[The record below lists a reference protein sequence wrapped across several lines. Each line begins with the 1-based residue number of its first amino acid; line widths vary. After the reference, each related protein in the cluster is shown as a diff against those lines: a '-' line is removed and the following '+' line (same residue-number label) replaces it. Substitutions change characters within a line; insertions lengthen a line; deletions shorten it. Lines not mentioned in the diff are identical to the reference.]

1 MSKIIYFILL
11 ISISFQKTIFLFEH
25 IRHSH
30 CSPDFKKE
38 RTILDHKDIFCN
50 EWKSSNLLTKIGK
63 RSAFLQGYRTRL
75 YYKDFLPE
83 HYHQNEIFYFSSP
96 AKRVIQGIHAQMM
109 GLFYLK
115 NFEYT
120 VDLNKSY
127 PPGNRIKQIDI
138 LMNKLGNDVLGRHV
152 DILPYDIINDDEL
165 DYLFLRKNIC
175 PGINE
180 IKNDNVKKNENVFN
194 ELYKNYI
201 SNFGNGLKEYFNKT
215 STDFLKDYDFINKMS
230 NLYII
235 GYDNNRFNHELN
247 TKYNIDLR
255 QFYKL
260 NKEFQFNSLFKR
272 ELNYQ
277 LSKIAL
283 SKTLPKILKWME
295 NRVQIALSDK
305 KTLHDEIN
313 GEPKYVLYAG
323 HANTLGVFEV
333 FMRYVFNTKL
343 VYPEFT
349 SHFFFDIYKYDNKD
363 NVIKNY
369 KVKYIFDDEILLEI
383 DYLTFKK
390 KIEEN
395 LMDEQQIHEYCKIK
409 ENKLNSFTLLI
420 IIILFIVVSICVSM
434 NLFKKINLKKSK
446 KSNYLVEKT
455 DELND
460 DE

>member
-1 MSKIIYFILL
+1 
-11 ISISFQKTIFLFEH
+11 
-25 IRHSH
+25 
-30 CSPDFKKE
+30 
-38 RTILDHKDIFCN
+38 
-50 EWKSSNLLTKIGK
+50 
-63 RSAFLQGYRTRL
+63 
-75 YYKDFLPE
+75 
-83 HYHQNEIFYFSSP
+83 
-96 AKRVIQGIHAQMM
+96 
-109 GLFYLK
+109 
-115 NFEYT
+115 
-120 VDLNKSY
+120 
-127 PPGNRIKQIDI
+127 
-138 LMNKLGNDVLGRHV
+138 
-152 DILPYDIINDDEL
+152 
-165 DYLFLRKNIC
+165 
-175 PGINE
+175 
-180 IKNDNVKKNENVFN
+180 
-194 ELYKNYI
+194 
-201 SNFGNGLKEYFNKT
+201 
-215 STDFLKDYDFINKMS
+215 MS

-369 KVKYIFDDEILLEI
+369 YVKYIFDDEILLEI